1 MSDTVTTA
9 PTSQTARPTGF
20 PGEAVAKDDFPL
32 TFTARALEMIK
43 SALEETKGEDGSYLR
58 VGVKGG
64 GCSGF
69 QYSLNF
75 TDEVDDEDVLVV
87 VADVKIVTDAFSA
100 SYLKGTE
107 LDHVDSLQGS
117 GFKFNNP
124 NAKRTCGCGSSFSA

>member
-1 MSDTVTTA
+1 
-9 PTSQTARPTGF
+9 
-20 PGEAVAKDDFPL
+20 
-32 TFTARALEMIK
+32 MIR
-43 SALEETKGEDGSYLR
+43 SALAETNGEDGDYLR

-75 TDEVDDEDVLVV
+75 TDEVDDEDQLVLVEG
-87 VADVKIVTDAFSA
+87 VKIVTDSFSA
-100 SYLKGTE
+100 SYLAGTE
-107 LDHVDSLQGS
+107 LDYVETLQGA